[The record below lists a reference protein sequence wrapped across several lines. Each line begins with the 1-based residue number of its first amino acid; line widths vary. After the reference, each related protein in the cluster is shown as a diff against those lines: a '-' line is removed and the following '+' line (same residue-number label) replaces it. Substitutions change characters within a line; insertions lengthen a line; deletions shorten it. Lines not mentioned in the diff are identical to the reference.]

1 MRRSTEL
8 TLIGLGAIG
17 RALVER
23 TRGWSDLTLRHVVV
37 TPRSVQAAQQWLGP
51 SVQVLTE
58 VAPDAQW
65 VLECAGHSAI
75 EQHVLPALQRGV
87 ECALLSVGAL
97 ASTGLAQRVEDAART
112 GQTQVHVLSGAIGGI
127 DAIAAARWAGLSE
140 VTYTGRKPPQGW
152 RGSAAESVLDLDQLR
167 EATVLMEGSAA
178 EVALMYPKNANVA
191 ATIALAGLGL
201 EATRARLIADP
212 NVSENIHEIDVH
224 GAFGHMQLTMRGQ
237 PLPDNPK
244 TSMLTVLSALRYL
257 SHRSSAMTV

>member
-178 EVALMYPKNANVA
+178 EVALRYPKNANVA

-212 NVSENIHEIDVH
+212 NVSENIHEIDVR

>member
-1 MRRSTEL
+1 MSQATGL

-17 RALVER
+17 RAIVQR
-23 TRGWSDLTLRHVVV
+23 TRDWPEFSLRHVVV
-37 TPRSVQAAQQWLGP
+37 TPRSVEAARQWLGP
-51 SVQVLTE
+51 SVQVVTE
-58 VAPDAQW
+58 VPSDAQW

-87 ECALLSVGAL
+87 ECALLSIGAL
-97 ASTGLAQRVEDAART
+97 ATPGLAQQVEDAARL

-127 DAIAAARWAGLSE
+127 DAIAAARWGGLSE

-152 RGSAAESVLDLDQLR
+152 RGSAAESVVALDNMR
-167 EATVLMEGSAA
+167 EATVLIEGSAA
-178 EVALMYPKNANVA
+178 EVALQYPKNANVA
-191 ATIALAGLGL
+191 ATIGLGL
-201 EATRARLIADP
+201 QATRARLIADP
-212 NVSENIHEIDVH
+212 NVTENIHEIDVR

-257 SHRSSAMTV
+257 HHRSAAMAV

>member
-1 MRRSTEL
+1 MNRSSAL

-23 TRGWSDLTLRHVVV
+23 TRDWPGLTLRHVVV
-37 TPRSVQAAQQWLGP
+37 TPRSVPAAQQWLGP
-51 SVQVLTE
+51 QVEVLTE
-58 VAPDAQW
+58 VPPDAQW
-65 VLECAGHSAI
+65 ILECAGHGAI
-75 EQHVLPALQRGV
+75 EQHVLPALQRGI

-97 ASTGLAQRVEDAART
+97 ASTGLAQRLEDAARA

-127 DAIAAARWAGLSE
+127 DAIAAARWGGLSE

-152 RGSAAESVLDLDQLR
+152 RGSAAESVVSLDSLR
-167 EATVLMEGSAA
+167 EATVLIEGSAA
-178 EVALMYPKNANVA
+178 EVAMKYPKNANVA

-201 EATRARLIADP
+201 QATRARLIADP
-212 NVSENIHEIDVH
+212 NVTENIHEIDVR

-257 SHRSSAMTV
+257 HHRGAAMTV